1 MKKVNAISL
10 VACGLLLSSSV
21 AFGANTVDSAFKE
34 GKVSGSLGLYGQKID
49 AKGDSTTGNGDSG
62 YGNGNATLGF
72 ETASLYGFTGK
83 AEFKGNVKLGEMEHS
98 DYNTGAPF
106 QNHSL
111 MTEAYIK
118 YTNDAFFVSAGRQAI
133 DLEWLAD
140 YNEAVVAGI
149 TAIPDTVAV
158 LGYTARKAES
168 GIDLSEDF
176 YDINRNKGAFVTD
189 VKYTGLKSVEFNPYA
204 YSAPDLVDFYGL
216 KTTFTADM
224 FGVIAHYAKSSVD
237 GSVAGTNDDDGNLID
252 DGSIGHV
259 ELNATVSDF
268 TAAIGYIKTDKDAGV
283 GLMASY
289 GDNISPLEDGNQV
302 YVADA
307 KTTYGS
313 VGYTIGAVAL
323 GALYGETE
331 YGVNNDKEDELDLTA
346 EYTITESLTASLVY
360 ADINAEVGSDDYNK
374 VLATVEYTF

>member
-10 VACGLLLSSSV
+10 VVCGLLLSSSV

-34 GKVSGSLGLYGQKID
+34 GKVFGSLGLYGQKVD

-83 AEFKGNVKLGEMEHS
+83 AEFKGNVKLGEKEHS

-118 YTNDAFFVSAGRQAI
+118 YINDAFFVSAGRQTI

-158 LGYTARKAES
+158 VGYTARKAES
-168 GIDLSEDF
+168 SIDLSEDF
-176 YDINRNKGAFVTD
+176 YDINRNKGALVTD
-189 VKYTGLKSVEFNPYA
+189 IKYTGLKSVEFNPYA
-204 YSAPDLVDFYGL
+204 YSAPDLVNFYGL

-224 FGVIAHYAKSSVD
+224 FGAVAHYAKSSVD
-237 GSVAGTNDDDGNLID
+237 SSIAGTNDTDGNLID

-268 TAAIGYIKTDKDAGV
+268 KAAIGYIKTDKDAGV

-302 YVADA
+302 YGADA

-313 VGYTIGAVAL
+313 VGYTIGSVAF
-323 GALYGETE
+323 GALYGETK
-331 YGVNNDKEDELDLTA
+331 YGVNNDKEEELDLTA
-346 EYTITESLTASLVY
+346 EYTITEYLTASLVY
-360 ADINAEVGSDDYNK
+360 ADINAEDSSTDYNK
-374 VLATVEYTF
+374 VLASVEYTF